1 MSDSRISP
9 YSLNDLKNTTD
20 DALGNYLR
28 GLSFKQDNSK
38 LDVRLALGY
47 VAVIIAGATFA
58 ADYKLGW
65 EATKYWTAVAVAAYA
80 ILNGALTYWIWA
92 VEQGLVFEGT
102 HGGTKVSIAAKTKK
116 HDPTYYLTVSTTK
129 PNAPATSRQLQA
141 PFTTWFTADGYFVAK
156 PFQQWIASSIEEV
169 GDVDLKNA
177 NRDERDELAAPTAK
191 VELLQSGDG
200 GVDVTGNDS
209 KAKGSKRSK
218 REV

>member
-1 MSDSRISP
+1 MADSRVSP

-28 GLSFKQDNSK
+28 GLNFKQDNSK

-80 ILNGALTYWIWA
+80 VLNTGLTYWMYM
-92 VEQGLVFEGT
+92 VEKGLVFEGDRN
-102 HGGTKVSIAAKTKK
+102 GNKVSIASKTKK
-116 HDPTYYLTVSTTK
+116 HDPTYYLTVTVTK
-129 PNAPATSRQLQA
+129 PGSTPSTWQIRS
-141 PFTTWFTADGYFVAK
+141 PFTTWFTADGFFVAK
-156 PFQQWIASSIEEV
+156 PFQQWLATSIEVV
-169 GDVDLKNA
+169 GDSDAKNA

-191 VELLQSGDG
+191 VQVLQDYDG
-200 GVDVTGNDS
+200 QVDSTGTDKS
-209 KAKGSKRSK
+209 KGSKRSK
-218 REV
+218 RKG

>member
-102 HGGTKVSIAAKTKK
+102 HGGTKV
-116 HDPTYYLTVSTTK
+116 
-129 PNAPATSRQLQA
+129 
-141 PFTTWFTADGYFVAK
+141 
-156 PFQQWIASSIEEV
+156 
-169 GDVDLKNA
+169 
-177 NRDERDELAAPTAK
+177 
-191 VELLQSGDG
+191 
-200 GVDVTGNDS
+200 
-209 KAKGSKRSK
+209 
-218 REV
+218 